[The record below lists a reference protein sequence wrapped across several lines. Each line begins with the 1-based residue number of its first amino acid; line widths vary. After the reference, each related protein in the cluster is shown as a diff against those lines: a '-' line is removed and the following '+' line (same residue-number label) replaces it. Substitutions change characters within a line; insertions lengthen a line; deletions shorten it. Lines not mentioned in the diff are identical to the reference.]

1 MSTSAEQVQ
10 RMLVEVPYLMTNP
23 GIGVDE
29 AAEAFGITPAQLG
42 RDLQA
47 LWMCGLPGQ
56 GGGDLIEIDMDAV
69 EDSGVIRLGNADY
82 LSRPMRFTPD
92 EATSLVVALEAVA
105 ELVRAHRRRAA
116 PPPGAP
122 PAPAPQDPDRPGEDE
137 ARTFAHAE

>member
-92 EATSLVVALEAVA
+92 EATSLVLLLSAYGLTRECSISSPTVVHVQRSTPVA
-105 ELVRAHRRRAA
+105 VRC
-116 PPPGAP
+116 
-122 PAPAPQDPDRPGEDE
+122 
-137 ARTFAHAE
+137 TSVST